1 MNHTFTA
8 NSGLPSAG
16 ATPDDTYQASLW
28 RQLLR
33 QSPNGLVGLTAVRDE
48 TGVVQDF
55 RYSFMN
61 QVAYLATFQLIPDQQ
76 HDVTGQL
83 ITTYFPS
90 VCDTD
95 LWPVYLGV
103 LETSHIQRVE
113 QHYTR
118 DGRDIWVSQT
128 VSLFDTDVILL
139 QYNDVTGHHRT
150 ARQLSF
156 QTSLL
161 NNMLNSSR
169 SAIVVFETVQDA
181 HHQPVDFRIT
191 RTNQMLETL
200 TGQPADSFVGKL
212 LSEVYPLTVAKR
224 DQISRF
230 IETGEAI
237 QREEFMPSVNKW
249 LDLSLTRLNDGF
261 VATLHNITAFREAT
275 ARVEAQAA
283 LFNNVLKTI
292 PNGLIVFDA
301 MRDAAGK
308 LVDFRYVE
316 ASQKLLKDLGRS
328 RETLLGR
335 SLRETLPGIEK
346 AGIWAVY
353 EAVLTTGK
361 PQRIENYYQ
370 LDGIDGWFEISASKL
385 NDGLVVAYTDI
396 TSAKQASQQLEA
408 MIQEL
413 NRSNDNLQQFA
424 YVAAHDL
431 QEPLRKV
438 QAFGDLLNDQFSH
451 ELGETALDLIRRM
464 RLSASRMQT
473 LVQDLLTY
481 ARLTT
486 DLQPFAPVSLNN
498 VFHTVADDMEFVIT
512 DMQAQLDTGP
522 LPVVLGD
529 ARQLQ
534 QLFQNLLSN
543 ALKFHRPGQPPVIRL
558 SSRMATPAELPA
570 TLHNRDSA
578 RFAVVEITDEGI
590 GFEEQYLDR
599 IFTIF
604 QRLHGQNQF
613 AGTGI
618 GLAICKK
625 VADSHGGC
633 ITARSQ
639 PGQGATFTVWL
650 PLATPEKSVTS

>member
-1 MNHTFTA
+1 MNHQFT
-8 NSGLPSAG
+8 PSPGFSA
-16 ATPDDTYQASLW
+16 ADAPPTDMTQAALW
-28 RQLLR
+28 RQFLS
-33 QSPNGLVGLTAVRDE
+33 QSSTGLVGLTAVRDE
-48 TGVVQDF
+48 TGAVQNF
-55 RYSFMN
+55 KYLFMN
-61 QVAYLATFQLIPDQQ
+61 QVAYTATFQQMPTQH
-76 HDVTGQL
+76 HDVTGEV
-83 ITTYFPS
+83 ITNYFPS
-90 VCDTD
+90 VRDTD
-95 LWPVYLGV
+95 LWPIYLGV
-103 LETSHIQRVE
+103 LETGHIQRVE

-128 VSLFDTDVILL
+128 VSLFDTDTILL
-139 QYNDVTGHHRT
+139 QYNDVTGHHKT
-150 ARQLSF
+150 ARQLSA
-156 QTSLL
+156 QT
-161 NNMLNSSR
+161 
-169 SAIVVFETVQDA
+169 
-181 HHQPVDFRIT
+181 
-191 RTNQMLETL
+191 
-200 TGQPADSFVGKL
+200 
-212 LSEVYPLTVAKR
+212 
-224 DQISRF
+224 
-230 IETGEAI
+230 
-237 QREEFMPSVNKW
+237 
-249 LDLSLTRLNDGF
+249 
-261 VATLHNITAFREAT
+261 
-275 ARVEAQAA
+275 A

-301 MRDAAGK
+301 VRDAAGK
-308 LVDFRYVE
+308 LIDFRYVE
-316 ASQKLLKDLGRS
+316 ASQKLLNDLGRS

-335 SLRETLPGIEK
+335 TLRETLPGIEK

-361 PQRIENYYQ
+361 PRRIENYYQ

-385 NDGLVVAYTDI
+385 NDGLVVAYTNI
-396 TSAKQASQQLEA
+396 TAAKQASQQLEA

-438 QAFGDLLNDQFSH
+438 QAFGDLLNDQFSQ

-486 DLQPFAPVSLNN
+486 DLQPFAPVSLNS

-570 TLHNRDSA
+570 TLLNRDPG
-578 RFAVVEITDEGI
+578 RYVVVEMTDEGI

-633 ITARSQ
+633 ITARSL

-650 PLATPEKSVTS
+650 PLATPEKSVAS